1 MTAVSAPD
9 TRVRVRVDVTGVVQG
24 VGFRPTVAR
33 IAHQH
38 NVSGFVCN
46 DTGAV
51 RCELEGDA
59 DDVAAAVEAIR
70 TRPPPMAH
78 IDAILLTTLPPQR
91 AAPGFH
97 IVAGAGAGATDDPPT
112 LMTIPIQM
120 NFDNNI
126 GSKFI

>member
-59 DDVAAAVEAIR
+59 EAR
-70 TRPPPMAH
+70 LEFVR
-78 IDAILLTTLPPQR
+78 QR
-91 AAPGFH
+91 AAKPD
-97 IVAGAGAGATDDPPT
+97 A
-112 LMTIPIQM
+112 
-120 NFDNNI
+120 
-126 GSKFI
+126 